1 MKILKYEVLGFFL
14 EAEYKQNVVLFTWFY
29 IEIRINVC
37 MRILCRLVLEN
48 LSKHPVAGYCAN

>member
-1 MKILKYEVLGFFL
+1 MKILKYEVLGLLL

-29 IEIRINVC
+29 IEIRINGC

-48 LSKHPVAGYCAN
+48 LSKQPVAGYCAN